1 MVLLTWNFAQRPML
15 ILKALVDINIITI
28 YLLKQVQM
36 TRSFRNSCINFHM
49 ILQVQIVQLFLQR
62 GYTSQRQF
70 GRFLTL
76 RPLKSVFWWYLSKE
90 RRYLYKAWPRSF
102 LITIVKNKVKWP
114 IADKRIKWTK
124 TMLQSHSWYFSV
136 FFIPE
141 VLERRLNCAECSPS
155 NTSYEKQ
162 KTIA

>member
-1 MVLLTWNFAQRPML
+1 ML

-36 TRSFRNSCINFHM
+36 TRSSRNSCINFHM

-90 RRYLYKAWPRSF
+90 RRYLYKA
-102 LITIVKNKVKWP
+102 
-114 IADKRIKWTK
+114 
-124 TMLQSHSWYFSV
+124 
-136 FFIPE
+136 
-141 VLERRLNCAECSPS
+141 
-155 NTSYEKQ
+155 
-162 KTIA
+162 